1 MVSVGRTAAGSTT
14 CQTELDWGGDRCP
27 PVTGGYR
34 VVVPLP
40 SWTDALPHL
49 AAPPGVRRTLA
60 GAFARDT
67 LDAVRKVGRVHDVLV
82 ATADPLVAEEASAWG
97 AGILDCSGIQASCIR
112 EAAREAFLR
121 AGLQGATAV
130 LEGTL
135 PCLLPAELDQ
145 AIRTARREPVEVLDL
160 AGIRPTPGAGRPTSR
175 IRREGPRCVPRGWR
189 LRSCSP
195 GCPATWPP
203 WTDCVSRPSS
213 ESDRRPLTR
222 SWSLATLASG
232 PARRLDTRRTFPAAT
247 SHCRGRNLLSAHRM
261 PRGRTP

>member
-160 AGIRPTPGAGRPTSR
+160 AGIRPTLRADPGGWPADVAHP
-175 IRREGPRCVPRGWR
+175 EGGTP
-189 LRSCSP
+189 LRAAWLAAQELLPGLSCDVATLD
-195 GCPATWPP
+195 GLRVAAFVGVGPATAHALLELG
-203 WTDCVSRPSS
+203 DLGIRPRK
-213 ESDRRPLTR
+213 ETR
-222 SWSLATLASG
+222 HPTNFPSGDQSLSG
-232 PARRLDTRRTFPAAT
+232 PELAERA
-247 SHCRGRNLLSAHRM
+247 
-261 PRGRTP
+261 